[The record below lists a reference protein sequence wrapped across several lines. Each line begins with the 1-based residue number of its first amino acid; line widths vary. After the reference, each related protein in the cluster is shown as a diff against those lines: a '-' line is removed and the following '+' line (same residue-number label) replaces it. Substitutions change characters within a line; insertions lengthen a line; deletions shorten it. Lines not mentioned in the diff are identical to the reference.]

1 MDSSEA
7 ISVLGDK
14 PIDASKVSVKAFY
27 FQGASPF
34 SVHLT
39 LCQTNFFGELSK
51 NTLHESGELHN
62 TGLASN
68 VYFRIGV
75 FSSNTFMAKVRI
87 IGSSGLL
94 DVILDNVT
102 TISLH

>member
-1 MDSSEA
+1 MKVHAAKVVAVMDSSEA

-39 LCQTNFFGELSK
+39 LCQTNFLGELSK

-68 VYFRIGV
+68 VYFRLGV
-75 FSSNTFMAKVRI
+75 FSSNTFMA
-87 IGSSGLL
+87 
-94 DVILDNVT
+94 
-102 TISLH
+102 